1 MWEGTQEDIM
11 VGIGIIGCGHWGPN
25 YIRNF
30 NEIPDSNV
38 LWCCDIDSSR
48 LESIKQRFPNIR
60 VTTQYEDILNDGY
73 VNAVVVATPASTH
86 YQITKAC
93 LLSGKHVLVEKPMTT
108 SVESAEHLI
117 QIAEECQKI
126 LMVGH
131 IFLFNSGIRKIK
143 SYVSCE
149 NFGQTYYLYS
159 KRTNLG
165 PIRNDVNIIWDLAP
179 HDISIFEY
187 LLGIKPLWVSA
198 TGSKALKNNNYD
210 IAFITL
216 GYPNGIIANI
226 HVSWIDPNKVRE
238 IVVVGSQKR
247 IVFNDL
253 DNHEIVK
260 VFEKGVS
267 PVGSPNSYGDFT
279 RFAVRDGDIISPKV
293 EAYEPL
299 REECQHFINC
309 IQGNLSPLTDGQNG
323 ADVVYIL
330 EAANKSIEQN
340 GIPILI

>member
-1 MWEGTQEDIM
+1 VWEGTQEDIM

-117 QIAEECQKI
+117 QIAEECQRV

-131 IFLFNSGIRKIK
+131 IFLFNSGIRKMKEYIT
-143 SYVSCE
+143 SGD
-149 NFGQTYYLYS
+149 FGEIYYLYS
-159 KRTNLG
+159 TRTNLG
-165 PIRNDVNIIWDLAP
+165 PVRHDVNVVWDLAP
-179 HDISIFEY
+179 HDVSIFGY
-187 LLGIKPLWVSA
+187 LLDKLPLRVSA
-198 TGSKALKNNNYD
+198 TGVKALKNDNHD
-210 IAFITL
+210 VAFITL
-216 GYPNGIIANI
+216 IYPNGIVANI
-226 HVSWIDPNKVRE
+226 HVSWLDPNKVRE
-238 IVVVGSQKR
+238 LAVVGSKKR

-253 DNHEIVK
+253 NNQDIIRI
-260 VFEKGVS
+260 FEKGIAPIS
-267 PVGSPNSYGDFT
+267 QPNNYGDFL
-279 RFAVRDGDIISPKV
+279 RISVRDGDIISPKIDIS
-293 EAYEPL
+293 EPL
-299 REECQHFINC
+299 RNQCQHFLDC
-309 IQGNLSPLTDGQNG
+309 ILNNHSPLTDVRNG
-323 ADVVYIL
+323 RDIVKIL
-330 EAANKSIEQN
+330 SAIQTSLAKDGLAVEV
-340 GIPILI
+340 